1 MLATN
6 TTNNRLN
13 LGYKKTKLGWIPNEW
28 SIEMLEAIAKV
39 VMGQSP
45 KGNSY
50 NENKKGVPLI
60 NGPTEFTNRYPVEK
74 QWTTKPTKLSE
85 KGDIL
90 ICVRGSSTGRINISN
105 GQYCIGRGVAAIRS
119 TIKSDQRFIEYQLY
133 YQLPRLLKLTSGSTF
148 PNINSKNIKRLRIPT
163 PPLPEQK
170 KIAEILS
177 TWDEAISTLERLIE
191 KKEELKKGLM
201 QQLLTGKK
209 RFRGFEGEWKE
220 VKIGTLGKTFNGLSG
235 KSKNDFGFGKPYIP
249 YKNVFENSVT
259 DTNNLDY
266 VNIKDGESQKKV
278 EYGDIFF
285 TVSSETPDEV
295 GMTSVLLSQIQE
307 TYLNSFC
314 FGFRLND
321 FNLLLPE
328 FAARYFR
335 SSYIRSSITKLA
347 QGSTRYNLT
356 KRFVLEI
363 KINLPSVAEQKAIAG
378 VFNEL
383 EKEITLLSK
392 RSASYTE
399 QKKGLMQ
406 QLLTG
411 KRRVRVV

>member
-177 TWDEAISTLERLIE
+177 TWDEAIEKLERLIA
-191 KKEELKKGLM
+191 KKEELKRGLM

-209 RFRGFEGEWKE
+209 RFRGFEGEWKKKSIKSFSKVITGSTPRTSE
-220 VKIGTLGKTFNGLSG
+220 SKYYNGDYLFVSPSDMDEIKYIHATEKTLTEQGFERGRVVPKGSTLFVAIGSTIGKTAMAGVDLTTNQQIHAIVTNEKVFLNEFFFYQLTRISDRIKLLAG
-235 KSKNDFGFGKPYIP
+235 KQAVPILNKSN
-249 YKNVFENSVT
+249 FESLRISFPSVQ
-259 DTNNLDY
+259 
-266 VNIKDGESQKKV
+266 EQKKIV
-278 EYGDIFF
+278 DI
-285 TVSSETPDEV
+285 
-295 GMTSVLLSQIQE
+295 LSNID
-307 TYLNSFC
+307 N
-314 FGFRLND
+314 
-321 FNLLLPE
+321 
-328 FAARYFR
+328 
-335 SSYIRSSITKLA
+335 
-347 QGSTRYNLT
+347 
-356 KRFVLEI
+356 EI
-363 KINLPSVAEQKAIAG
+363 
-378 VFNEL
+378 
-383 EKEITLLSK
+383 EILK
-392 RSASYTE
+392 KNQDMIEE

-411 KRRVRVV
+411 KRRVIKFELKQ